1 MVERWTA
8 GDQDPQ
14 APLRLEAQ
22 DLARHMLA
30 SWTVQRW
37 YPRADAAPSDA
48 AKMLTLLAKLEDAA
62 LINAFLTGVTASSD
76 YHGSDNEAIIAALRL
91 LPVEQASAVIEP
103 IIAGNVA
110 TSLCG
115 CGNLLLRA
123 VEGLPEGRF
132 DGAARLLV
140 EAVPGRPDNEPSY
153 RDKRPSSSFVADLM
167 TALTKIDLALADRA
181 ADLILGS
188 PKRYRLDD
196 TLVPAL
202 CRLVGTETMMS
213 LPTQRLLAACRE
225 HLRARS
231 AEPLEAPKDW
241 RRASKLTCRCLDCK
255 ALGCFLD
262 DPEQKGWSFKAAEAK
277 RHHVEETIRR
287 SRSDVD
293 LDTDKRGRPYS
304 LVCTKN
310 QKSYDDRV
318 QQRKRDL
325 EDLAKLEG

>member
-1 MVERWTA
+1 
-8 GDQDPQ
+8 
-14 APLRLEAQ
+14 
-22 DLARHMLA
+22 
-30 SWTVQRW
+30 
-37 YPRADAAPSDA
+37 
-48 AKMLTLLAKLEDAA
+48 
-62 LINAFLTGVTASSD
+62 
-76 YHGSDNEAIIAALRL
+76 
-91 LPVEQASAVIEP
+91 
-103 IIAGNVA
+103 
-110 TSLCG
+110 
-115 CGNLLLRA
+115 
-123 VEGLPEGRF
+123 
-132 DGAARLLV
+132 
-140 EAVPGRPDNEPSY
+140 
-153 RDKRPSSSFVADLM
+153 M
-167 TALTKIDLALADRA
+167 TALAKIDLALADRA

-196 TLVPAL
+196 ALVPAL

-241 RRASKLTCRCLDCK
+241 RRASKLTCRCPDCK
-255 ALGCFLD
+255 ALGRFLD
-262 DPEQKGWSFKAAEAK
+262 DPELKGWSFKAAEAK